1 VSPADF
7 GSTAVILDATDP
19 EIVQLCLLSRLQ
31 LALPGLKLI
40 CLNPQREQIQVMTSE
55 QHPADQICDLIEVME
70 AIESPP
76 KA

>member
-1 VSPADF
+1 
-7 GSTAVILDATDP
+7 
-19 EIVQLCLLSRLQ
+19 
-31 LALPGLKLI
+31 
-40 CLNPQREQIQVMTSE
+40 VMTSE